1 MEVHFPSSWRNTW
14 HYYWASGGP
23 CVEAESPG
31 PLGPKSCADRSP
43 GRKAVMAE
51 PSVDMQHPSFPG
63 NQLAG
68 QQAVGAV
75 PRLLYM
81 DMELSGTTALPSTE
95 AHPQLPAVKVLRLQK
110 RLLLDSSSFWG
121 LQVFFGCVPS
131 ITVFKWLFLF
141 LQGHKSCRIRATL
154 MTPITYLHLQRSY
167 S

>member
-1 MEVHFPSSWRNTW
+1 
-14 HYYWASGGP
+14 
-23 CVEAESPG
+23 
-31 PLGPKSCADRSP
+31 
-43 GRKAVMAE
+43 MAE

-121 LQVFFGCVPS
+121 LQAFLGLSVHHSSGHTASV
-131 ITVFKWLFLF
+131 ITWPLPLSA
-141 LQGHKSCRIRATL
+141 LLSYGHL
-154 MTPITYLHLQRSY
+154 
-167 S
+167 